1 MKFNMKKAMIYDL
14 DNTLYAVS
22 DIGHELFAPL
32 FDRIER
38 SDNYSEDMDKIKKDL
53 MRKPYQEVAEIY
65 GFDEELKRDGDDILK
80 ELTYEKEI
88 QVFEDY
94 PALKELT
101 YEKEI
106 QVFEDYPAILE
117 LPGDRYLVTTGY
129 TNMQNSKIRNMG
141 ISNDFKDLI
150 VVDPSISDLTK
161 MDVFSKIMK
170 ENGYQ
175 PSEMMVIGDD
185 PDSEIKAAAELGIET
200 VLYHKLELT
209 DHPHADYII
218 KDFRE
223 LASILTGQAP

>member
-14 DNTLYAVS
+14 GNTLYAVS

-38 SDNYSEDMDKIKKDL
+38 SDNYSEEMEKIKKDL

-65 GFDEELKRDGDDILK
+65 GFDEELKRDGDDI
-80 ELTYEKEI
+80 
-88 QVFEDY
+88 
-94 PALKELT
+94 LKELT